1 MTARRF
7 TRRDR
12 PLAAMHRERW
22 QTLLRDPSKHDYLL
36 SSSGKATQ
44 RQFLRDI
51 ALVMDYLVSE
61 LEFRTRKVGVA
72 TRNGFLLRTWANVAQ
87 GTGLPEWR
95 VKQCVTFAK
104 QRGWLTST
112 QPRHND
118 NGQWY
123 GLASIKRVTER
134 YFAQLGLTHAMQQAR
149 AAASDTIKRMASQ
162 TGVHV
167 RYLLTPITLLR
178 KFSRRQA
185 HLSVSA

>member
-1 MTARRF
+1 MSERRF
-7 TRRDR
+7 LRRDR
-12 PLAAMHRERW
+12 PLAAIHRERW
-22 QTLLRDPSKHDYLL
+22 QSLLRDPSKHDFLL
-36 SSSGKATQ
+36 SASGKATQ

-51 ALVMDYLVSE
+51 ALVMDYLISE

-72 TRNGFLLRTWANVAQ
+72 TRRGFLLRTWANAAE

-95 VKQCVTFAK
+95 VKQCITFAK

-112 QPRHND
+112 QPRHNE

-123 GLASIKRVTER
+123 GLASIKRITEH
-134 YFAQLGLTHAMQQAR
+134 YFKQLGLSETMRKAK
-149 AAASDTIKRMASQ
+149 AAATDTIKRMASD

-178 KFSRRQA
+178 KFARRNTQSPLNA
-185 HLSVSA
+185 

>member
-1 MTARRF
+1 MSGRRF
-7 TRRDR
+7 TRRER
-12 PLAAMHRERW
+12 PFAAMHRERW
-22 QTLLRDPSKHDYLL
+22 QSLLRDPSKHVYLL
-36 SSSGKATQ
+36 SDSGKSTQ

-72 TRNGFLLRTWANVAQ
+72 TRRGFLLRTWANVAE
-87 GTGLPEWR
+87 GTGLPVWR
-95 VKQCVTFAK
+95 VKQCVSFAK

-112 QPRHND
+112 QPRHNE

-123 GLASIKRVTER
+123 GLASIKRISER
-134 YFAQLGLTHAMQQAR
+134 YFTDLGLRGAFHKAKT
-149 AAASDTIKRMASQ
+149 AASETIKRMAIR

-178 KFSRRQA
+178 KFARRHDQSP
-185 HLSVSA
+185 LKR

>member
-1 MTARRF
+1 MTERRYP
-7 TRRDR
+7 RRDR

-22 QTLLRDPSKHDYLL
+22 QSLLRDPAKHDYLL
-36 SSSGKATQ
+36 SQAGKATQ
-44 RQFLRDI
+44 RQYLRDI

-72 TRNGFLLRTWANVAQ
+72 TKNGFLLRTWANVAEQ
-87 GTGLPEWR
+87 TGLPEWR
-95 VKQCVTFAK
+95 VKQCVSFAK
-104 QRGWLTST
+104 RRGWLTST

-123 GLASIKRVTER
+123 GLASIKRLTER
-134 YFAQLGLTHAMQQAR
+134 YFADLGLSHAMQQAR
-149 AAASDTIKRMASQ
+149 AAATDTIKRMASR

-178 KFSRRQA
+178 KFSRRRPQTPVCA
-185 HLSVSA
+185 